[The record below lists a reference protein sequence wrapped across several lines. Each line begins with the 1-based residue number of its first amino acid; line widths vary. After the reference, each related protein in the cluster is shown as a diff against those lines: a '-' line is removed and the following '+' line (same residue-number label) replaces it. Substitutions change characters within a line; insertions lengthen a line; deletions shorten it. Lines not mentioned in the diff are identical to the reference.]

1 MNIFMR
7 LMLFFFILSINFA
20 KAAYEAR
27 KYPSYS
33 IGDILTYSKSVSA
46 SEGITQ
52 ATITEKLLDLEIKSG
67 VAVEKWEIIETQ
79 TSPTVTVERTWEWR
93 DNRGNE
99 ILADMLDDESEG
111 GTSVTNT
118 VYGATSS
125 NPTIGSTIFNH
136 SQVAS
141 ATLNSNGHIFG
152 GFGGTKKTGTLSKVT
167 TVTSALGGI
176 SCFEIKFQEEKKGN
190 MYNSTYGI
198 LTIEMSSNGTNWHS
212 NKYGLVKKVIT
223 DSTTYNF
230 TSLGNKRTTLE
241 TTTTSLI
248 SAQVSNSTSNSISS
262 FPDTTQNQYDGW
274 NWNKWPWVYNSNL
287 DNWLYYY
294 PSASGQYSV
303 WNNKDQ
309 KWYYWNISQ
318 SSWYSI
324 N

>member
-1 MNIFMR
+1 MR
-7 LMLFFFILSINFA
+7 LYFVYLILSINFA

-33 IGDILTYSKSVSA
+33 IGDILTYSKSVSG

-79 TSPTVTVERTWEWR
+79 TSPTVTVKRTWEWR
-93 DNRGNE
+93 DNQGNE
-99 ILADMLDDESEG
+99 ILADLLDDESEG

-118 VYGATSS
+118 VYGTTSS

-136 SQVAS
+136 SQISS
-141 ATLNSNGHIFG
+141 ATLNTNGHIFG
-152 GFGGTKKTGTLSKVT
+152 GFGGRQKTGTLSKVT
-167 TVTSALGGI
+167 TLPTALGGI
-176 SCFEIKFQEEKKGN
+176 PCFEINFQEETKGN
-190 MYNSTYGI
+190 LYNATYGI
-198 LTIEMSSNGTNWHS
+198 LAIEMSSNGTEWHS
-212 NKYGLVKKVIT
+212 NKYGLVKKIIT
-223 DSTTYNF
+223 ETTVSNFST
-230 TSLGNKRTTLE
+230 LGDMPTTVE
-241 TTTTSLI
+241 TTTTTLI

-262 FPDTTQNQYDGW
+262 FSDAVQNQYDGW
-274 NWNKWPWVYNSNL
+274 SWNKWPWVYNSNL

-318 SSWYSI
+318 NSWYSI